1 MELRYI
7 FYDEL
12 TRLECLS
19 FVLCIM
25 SIVQE
30 NGRIKTGS
38 LILVGYSS
46 NCALIRNQQIIFG
59 ILKIWAVK
67 RGNRIM
73 IDICKYQDIVTLD
86 GLAELDIQIK

>member
-1 MELRYI
+1 M
-7 FYDEL
+7 
-12 TRLECLS
+12 S
-19 FVLCIM
+19 KLCIM
-25 SIVQE
+25 YYVNSSRKWKNKNWVAY
-30 NGRIKTGS
+30 
-38 LILVGYSS
+38 ILVGYSS